1 MNLPSKPGIGVDIL
15 SLRPRAFLFV
25 VLLLLGLFHLA
36 PLSSAAESESLP
48 NGARLT
54 PGPRKGRGY
63 EMDYGSALSY
73 TINCKNAGSSEPE
86 NLVIKGVAVRLG
98 NDGSICF
105 DTERLRYAAGWT
117 NGFLD
122 IYRTHLNSSKGSDY
136 AWIDGDLL
144 FSTPDLPGWASDK
157 LSAAPPPIHYNG
169 FYRNGPKI
177 TFAYTIDGVEIRDH
191 ASSGEGQDSAFDRT
205 LAVGAH
211 SKPLWMLVGKNDS
224 VDSKGIANSNAA
236 RISGPRTFYAKVRST
251 SGKLPL
257 GFEEGPSNSVYLRFP
272 PTTEK
277 SIVSIQYSAAA
288 PKEGVP
294 SIEPDDPNSLC
305 HGGEPNWPRV
315 LDTTGVRGSDTS
327 AYTVDT
333 LVPPDNNPWRS
344 WLRFTAFD
352 FFSDGR
358 AAIATWSGDVWIVS
372 GIDGSLGHLRW
383 KRYAAGLF
391 EALGLRIINE
401 VVYVTSRDRIVRL
414 HDLNGDGEADYYE
427 SFNADAPAGPSYHAF
442 AFDLQT
448 DSAGNLYYIRC
459 GQRVDPALALQGG
472 MIRLLPQAPSGGA
485 PQSELIATGLR
496 AANGMAIGPHDE
508 IVCADNQGNWVP
520 SSRLNWIK
528 PGGFYG
534 YIPHARISPPPTD
547 FEKPLCWLPMTI
559 DNSSGGQAWV
569 MSKQWGPFENYL
581 LHTSYGKGALF
592 LVMKENIGEQIQGGV
607 VQFPLRFAS
616 GIMRARFNP
625 TDGQLYVC
633 GLQGW
638 QTSGL
643 RDGCFQRVR
652 YTGKPVYMPSGLHVK
667 KDGVEVTFT
676 AALDATSAEDPENYA
691 VEAWNYRWTEAYG
704 SPDFKLSRPGERGHD
719 RWEVGKVRLLEDKK
733 TVSIALADLQAA
745 MQMRLQMK
753 LRAQDGTPMSATLHS
768 TINKIP

>member
-1 MNLPSKPGIGVDIL
+1 VNQPRKPGIGVNIL
-15 SLRPRAFLFV
+15 SLRPWPFLL
-25 VLLLLGLFHLA
+25 VLLLLYLEFFH
-36 PLSSAAESESLP
+36 SVRSWSAAESESLP
-48 NGARLT
+48 NTVRLT
-54 PGPRKGRGY
+54 PGPQKGRGY

-73 TINCKNAGSSEPE
+73 TINCKKPGSSEPE
-86 NLVIKGVAVRLG
+86 NLVLKGVAVRLG
-98 NDGSICF
+98 KDASICF

-144 FSTPDLPGWASDK
+144 FSTPDLPGWASDQ
-157 LSAAPPPIHYNG
+157 LSATPPPIHYHG

-177 TFAYTIDGVEIRDH
+177 TFAYTIDGVSIRDTP
-191 ASSGEGQDSAFDRT
+191 STGEGQNSAFVRT

-224 VDSKGIANSNAA
+224 VDSKGIANPNVV
-236 RISGPRTFYAKVRST
+236 RISGPRTFYAAVQST
-251 SGKLPL
+251 SEKLP
-257 GFEEGPSNSVYLRFP
+257 FSFAQGPSDSVYLEFP

-288 PKEGVP
+288 PKVGMRRL
-294 SIEPDDPNSLC
+294 EPLDDPETLC
-305 HGGEPNWPRV
+305 HGGEANWAQF
-315 LDTTGVRGSDTS
+315 LETTGVRGGDASP
-327 AYTVDT
+327 YTVDSI
-333 LVPPDNNPWRS
+333 VPPDNNPWRS

-358 AAIATWSGDVWIVS
+358 AAISTWSGDVWIVS
-372 GIDGSLGHLRW
+372 GIDNALGHLRW

-391 EALGLRIINE
+391 EALGLRIIKDT
-401 VVYVTSRDRIVRL
+401 VYVTSRDRIVRL

-427 SFNADAPAGPSYHAF
+427 SFNADAPTGPSYHAF

-459 GQRVDPALALQGG
+459 GQRVDPTLPLQGG
-472 MIRLLPQAPSGGA
+472 MIRILPAGSK
-485 PQSELIATGLR
+485 SELIATGLR

-508 IVCADNQGNWVP
+508 IVCADNQGNWIP

-534 YIPHARISPPPTD
+534 YIPHARISPAPTD

-559 DNSSGGQAWV
+559 DNSSGGQVWV
-569 MSKQWGPFENYL
+569 TSKQWGPFENYL

-607 VQFPLRFAS
+607 VQFPLRFSS

-625 TDGQLYVC
+625 ADGQLYVC

-667 KDGVEVTFT
+667 KDSVEVSFT
-676 AALDATSAEDPENYA
+676 AALDANSAEDPENYA
-691 VEAWNYRWTEAYG
+691 VEAWNYRWTDAYG
-704 SPDFKLSRPGERGHD
+704 SPDFKLSRPGEKGHD
-719 RWEVGKVRLLEDKK
+719 RWQVGKVKLLEDKK
-733 TVSIALADLQAA
+733 TVSIALPDLQPA
-745 MQMRLQMK
+745 MQVRLQMK
-753 LRAQDGTPMSATLHS
+753 LRAQDATPIPAILYS
-768 TINKIP
+768 TINTLP

>member
-1 MNLPSKPGIGVDIL
+1 VNVPRKPGIGVTIL
-15 SLRPRAFLFV
+15 GLRPWLFLFV
-25 VLLLLGLFHLA
+25 LFLFCLEFFHSVRCLT
-36 PLSSAAESESLP
+36 AAESESLP
-48 NGARLT
+48 NAVRLT

-73 TINCKNAGSSEPE
+73 TINCKKAGSSEPE
-86 NLVIKGVAVRLG
+86 NLVLKGVAVRLG
-98 NDGSICF
+98 KDASICF

-144 FSTPDLPGWASDK
+144 FSTPDLPGWASDQ
-157 LSAAPPPIHYNG
+157 LSATLPPIHYQG

-177 TFAYTIDGVEIRDH
+177 IFAYAIGGVDIRDH
-191 ASSGEGQDSAFDRT
+191 ASSLEGQNSAFVRT

-211 SKPLWMLVGKNDS
+211 SKPLWMLVARNDS
-224 VDSKGIANSNAA
+224 VASMRIADSNTV
-236 RISGPRTFYAKVRST
+236 RISGPRTFYAAVQST
-251 SGKLPL
+251 SGKLPF
-257 GFEEGPSNSVYLRFP
+257 GFAQGPSNSVYLKFP

-277 SIVSIQYSAAA
+277 SLVSIQYSAAA
-288 PKEGVP
+288 PKAGIPSMEP
-294 SIEPDDPNSLC
+294 SIDDPERLC
-305 HGGEPNWPRV
+305 HGGEANWARV
-315 LDTTGVRGSDTS
+315 LETTGVRGSDTS
-327 AYTVDT
+327 AYTVDS

-358 AAIATWSGDVWIVS
+358 AAISTWSGDVWIVS
-372 GIDGSLGHLRW
+372 GIDNSLGHLRW

-391 EALGLRIINE
+391 EALGLRI
-401 VVYVTSRDRIVRL
+401 VKDTVYVTSRDRIVRL

-427 SFNADAPAGPSYHAF
+427 SFNADAPTGSSYHAF

-459 GQRVDPALALQGG
+459 GQRVDPALPLQGG
-472 MIRLLPQAPSGGA
+472 MIRILPDGSK
-485 PQSELIATGLR
+485 SELIASGLR
-496 AANGMAIGPHDE
+496 AANGMAIGPQDE
-508 IVCADNQGNWVP
+508 IVCADNQGNWIP

-534 YIPHARISPPPTD
+534 YIPHARILPAPTA

-559 DNSSGGQAWV
+559 DNSSGGQIWV
-569 MSKQWGPFENYL
+569 TSKQWGPFENYL

-607 VQFPLRFAS
+607 VQFPLRFSS

-625 TDGQLYVC
+625 ADGQLYVC
-633 GLQGW
+633 GL
-638 QTSGL
+638 
-643 RDGCFQRVR
+643 
-652 YTGKPVYMPSGLHVK
+652 
-667 KDGVEVTFT
+667 
-676 AALDATSAEDPENYA
+676 
-691 VEAWNYRWTEAYG
+691 
-704 SPDFKLSRPGERGHD
+704 
-719 RWEVGKVRLLEDKK
+719 
-733 TVSIALADLQAA
+733 
-745 MQMRLQMK
+745 
-753 LRAQDGTPMSATLHS
+753 
-768 TINKIP
+768 